1 MHKKKHKSSVRIIGG
16 TWRRRKI
23 LFPHELGLRPTG
35 DRIRET
41 LFNWLQPNIVD
52 ANCLDLFAGSGSLG
66 LEAKSRGCA
75 SCTLIEKNKN
85 AIACLRNTIKSFG
98 ASVDL
103 INDDALDYLASTQF
117 NKKFDIVFVDPPFNS
132 NLHED
137 AIKVLEEKHLLN
149 VDAKIYVEND
159 VNASELLVPKNWS
172 QIRNQVAGQVRFM
185 LYSRDANLELDK

>member
-1 MHKKKHKSSVRIIGG
+1 MYKKTHKSSVRIIGG

-85 AIACLRNTIKSFG
+85 AITYLRNTIESLG

-103 INDDALDYLASTQF
+103 INDDSLEYLVSTQF
-117 NKKFDIVFVDPPFNS
+117 NKKFDIAFVDPPFNS
-132 NLHED
+132 KLHES
-137 AIKVLEEKHLLN
+137 AIQVLEEKHLLN

-159 VNASELLVPKNWS
+159 VNAPELLVPKNWS
-172 QIRNQVAGQVRFM
+172 QIRNQVAGQVRSM
-185 LYSRDANLELDK
+185 LYSRSANSESDK

>member
-1 MHKKKHKSSVRIIGG
+1 MHKKTHKSSVRIIGG

-23 LFPHELGLRPTG
+23 LFPNELGLRPTG

-75 SCTLIEKNKN
+75 SCTLIEKNKK
-85 AIACLRNTIKSFG
+85 AVICLRNTIESFG

-103 INDDALDYLASTQF
+103 INGDALDYLASTQF

-132 NLHED
+132 NLHESV
-137 AIKVLEEKHLLN
+137 IQVLEEKHLLN
-149 VDAKIYVEND
+149 VGAKIYVETA
-159 VNASELLVPKNWS
+159 VNASELLVPKDWS
-172 QIRNQVAGQVRFM
+172 QIQNQVAGQVRFM
-185 LYSRDANLELDK
+185 LYSRSANSESDK

>member
-1 MHKKKHKSSVRIIGG
+1 MHNKIHESSVRIIGG

-41 LFNWLQPNIVD
+41 LFNWLQPNFVD

-75 SCTLIEKNKN
+75 SCTLIEKNKKV
-85 AIACLRNTIKSFG
+85 IICLQNTIEAFG

-103 INDDALDYLASTQF
+103 INDDALKHLASTQF
-117 NKKFDIVFVDPPFNS
+117 NQKFDIAFVDPPFNS
-132 NLHED
+132 NLHEA
-137 AIKVLEEKHLLN
+137 AIQVLEEKHLLN
-149 VDAKIYVEND
+149 VDAKIYVETD
-159 VNASELLVPKNWS
+159 VNAPKLLVPNNWS
-172 QIRNQVAGQVRFM
+172 QIRNQVAGKVRFM

>member
-1 MHKKKHKSSVRIIGG
+1 MHNKIHESSVRIIGG
-16 TWRRRKI
+16 TWRRRKL
-23 LFPHELGLRPTG
+23 LFPNESGLRPTG

-52 ANCLDLFAGSGSLG
+52 ANCLDLFAGAGSLG

-85 AIACLRNTIKSFG
+85 AITCLRNTIESFG

-103 INDDALDYLASTQF
+103 INDDVVDYLASTQF
-117 NKKFDIVFVDPPFNS
+117 SKKFDIVFIDPPFNL
-132 NLHED
+132 NLHESV
-137 AIKVLEEKHLLN
+137 IQVLEEKHLLN
-149 VDAKIYVEND
+149 VDAKIYVETD

-172 QIRNQVAGQVRFM
+172 QIRNQVAGQVRSM

>member
-1 MHKKKHKSSVRIIGG
+1 MYKKTYKSSVRIIGG

-23 LFPHELGLRPTG
+23 LFPRELGLRPTG

-85 AIACLRNTIKSFG
+85 AITCLRNTIESFG
-98 ASVDL
+98 VSVDL
-103 INDDALDYLASTQF
+103 INDDAVDYLVSTQF
-117 NKKFDIVFVDPPFNS
+117 NKK
-132 NLHED
+132 
-137 AIKVLEEKHLLN
+137 
-149 VDAKIYVEND
+149 
-159 VNASELLVPKNWS
+159 
-172 QIRNQVAGQVRFM
+172 
-185 LYSRDANLELDK
+185 

>member
-1 MHKKKHKSSVRIIGG
+1 MNKKTHKSSVRIIGG

-75 SCTLIEKNKN
+75 SCTLIEKNKKVF
-85 AIACLRNTIKSFG
+85 ICLRNTIESFG
-98 ASVDL
+98 SSVDL
-103 INDDALDYLASTQF
+103 INDDALKYLASTQF
-117 NKKFDIVFVDPPFNS
+117 TKKFDIVFIDPPFDS
-132 NLHED
+132 NLHESV
-137 AIKVLEEKHLLN
+137 IQVLEEKHLLN

-159 VNASELLVPKNWS
+159 ANASELLVPKNWS
-172 QIRNQVAGQVRFM
+172 LIRNQVAGQVKVM
-185 LYSRDANLELDK
+185 LYSRSANSESDK

>member
-1 MHKKKHKSSVRIIGG
+1 MHNKIHESSVRIIGG

-75 SCTLIEKNKN
+75 CCTLIEKNKN
-85 AIACLRNTIKSFG
+85 AIACLRNTIESFG
-98 ASVDL
+98 SSVDL
-103 INDDALDYLASTQF
+103 INDDALDYLASAQF
-117 NKKFDIVFVDPPFNS
+117 NKKFDIVFIDPPFNS
-132 NLHED
+132 NLHESV
-137 AIKVLEEKHLLN
+137 IQVLEEKHLLN
-149 VDAKIYVEND
+149 VDAKIYVETD

>member
-1 MHKKKHKSSVRIIGG
+1 MHNKTHESSVRIIGG
-16 TWRRRKI
+16 TWRRRK
-23 LFPHELGLRPTG
+23 LFFPNELGLRPTG

-41 LFNWLQPNIVD
+41 LFNWLQLSIID

-75 SCTLIEKNKN
+75 SCTLIEKNKK
-85 AIACLRNTIKSFG
+85 AIKCLRKTIESFG

-103 INDDALDYLASTQF
+103 INDDVLDYLASTQF
-117 NKKFDIVFVDPPFNS
+117 SKKFDIVFIDPPFNL
-132 NLHED
+132 NLHESV
-137 AIKVLEEKHLLN
+137 IQVLEEKHLLN

-159 VNASELLVPKNWS
+159 VNASELVVPKNWS

>member
-1 MHKKKHKSSVRIIGG
+1 MHNKIHESSVRIIGG

-75 SCTLIEKNKN
+75 SCTLIEKNKK
-85 AIACLRNTIKSFG
+85 AITFLRNTIEEFG
-98 ASVDL
+98 ASVNL
-103 INDDALDYLASTQF
+103 INDDALKYLASTQF
-117 NKKFDIVFVDPPFNS
+117 NQKFDIVFLDPPFNS
-132 NLHED
+132 NLHEA
-137 AIKVLEEKHLLN
+137 AIQVLEEKPLLN
-149 VDAKIYVEND
+149 VDAKIYVETD

-172 QIRNQVAGQVRFM
+172 QIRNQVAGKVRFM
-185 LYSRDANLELDK
+185 LYSRESNLELDK

>member
-1 MHKKKHKSSVRIIGG
+1 MHKITQKSSVRIIGG

-23 LFPHELGLRPTG
+23 HFPHELGLRPTG

-41 LFNWLQPNIVD
+41 LFNWLQPNIID

-75 SCTLIEKNKN
+75 SCTLIEKNKKV
-85 AIACLRNTIKSFG
+85 IICLQNTIEAFR

-103 INDDALDYLASTQF
+103 VNGDALEYLASTQF
-117 NKKFDIVFVDPPFNS
+117 TKKFDIVFIDPPFNS
-132 NLHED
+132 NLHES
-137 AIKVLEEKHLLN
+137 AIQVLEDKHVLN
-149 VDAKIYVEND
+149 DDAKIYVEND

-172 QIRNQVAGQVRFM
+172 QIRNQVAGQVRSM
-185 LYSRDANLELDK
+185 LYSRSANSESDK